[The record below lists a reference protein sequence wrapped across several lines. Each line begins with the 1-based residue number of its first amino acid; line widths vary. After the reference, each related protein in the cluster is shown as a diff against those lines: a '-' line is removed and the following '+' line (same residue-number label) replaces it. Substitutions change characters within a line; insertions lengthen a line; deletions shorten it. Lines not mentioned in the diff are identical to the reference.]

1 MENAW
6 LDPNIQ
12 RRNSLTWDKEEKK
25 KKNEALETFKI
36 FIWGSTRVREK
47 EKEDFLG
54 INLIY
59 KAWGNLVQ
67 TAK

>member
-1 MENAW
+1 MGHGG
-6 LDPNIQ
+6 
-12 RRNSLTWDKEEKK
+12 EKK
-25 KKNEALETFKI
+25 KKKYEVLETFII

-59 KAWGNLVQ
+59 KAWGSLVQ

>member
-1 MENAW
+1 ME
-6 LDPNIQ
+6 
-12 RRNSLTWDKEEKK
+12 EE

-54 INLIY
+54 INL
-59 KAWGNLVQ
+59 
-67 TAK
+67 

>member
-25 KKNEALETFKI
+25 KKMKHLKLSKYLFEVQLE
-36 FIWGSTRVREK
+36 
-47 EKEDFLG
+47 
-54 INLIY
+54 
-59 KAWGNLVQ
+59 
-67 TAK
+67 